1 MTPRLHRAPLAL
13 LGAALLLGASAPGS
27 SRLHAKPAE
36 RLDGPH
42 ETAVSLA
49 DGERGVVTPAGL
61 LLLEVRVPRSGMT
74 AEWLAHFVPSRARR
88 DELRQAH
95 GGWPPPG
102 SALRLPLADLGEE
115 ARVRL
120 VRGLFRTSGPR
131 DGDWIHPVGAG
142 PVAAGLETYERLA
155 LWYTGSESRAAA
167 LRESNA
173 AARGEPAAGRSVTIP
188 GKLLL
193 PGFASLASED
203 ATARAAGGASSKPTA
218 SIAAAAPEQAVE
230 KTATAEAS
238 SGPEAQAGTTD
249 ANAPAA
255 GRASQPAPEPEDDFT
270 EAPAA
275 PETEPAPQET
285 GPGPAPP
292 PQAPLAHP
300 PVAEG
305 AEQLRY
311 GKDPQG
317 SYAVYRLKK
326 GEALYSAVVVR
337 FTGRVDV
344 QEVNETAARIAE
356 RSGIRDV
363 TSIPIGYKVKI
374 PIEDL
379 LVEYQPRDDPRRQ
392 EWERHQAEVERYT
405 NQAVSRNLSGVAV
418 ILDAGH
424 GGRDRGAA
432 HNGVWEHDYV
442 YDILCRVKSLL
453 ETTTRARVIPTI
465 RDRQD
470 GFKVHETER
479 LVRNQA
485 EVLLTDPLFPL
496 SGTVPSVNLR
506 WYLSN
511 SWYRKLVKDGT
522 DPSKVVF
529 TSLHADARHPS
540 LAGAMVYVPGAEY
553 RSGRFGSRREVYAR
567 YREAREVPYVSFT
580 GAELQR
586 SEGLSREFADTLV
599 SAFRDGGVGVQADL
613 PVRERI
619 IRRGRAWVP
628 AVLRCNMVP
637 VEVLIEISNLMNPRD
652 SRSLADPGY
661 RQKVAAAYVEAL
673 RRYFPSSPSVAG
685 DVRGR

>member
-1 MTPRLHRAPLAL
+1 VTFGWRALAAPGGALLLAVL
-13 LGAALLLGASAPGS
+13 LGAAAPGG
-27 SRLHAKPAE
+27 SRAHPKPAV

-42 ETAVSLA
+42 EIAVALEN
-49 DGERGVVTPAGL
+49 GERGIVTPAGQ
-61 LLLEVRVPRSGMT
+61 LLLEVTVPRSGVT
-74 AEWLAHFVPSRARR
+74 AEWLASYVPSRARR
-88 DELRQAH
+88 EELRKAR

-102 SALRLPLADLGEE
+102 TPLRLPLADLGEE
-115 ARVRL
+115 THVRL
-120 VRGLFRTSGPR
+120 VRGTFQGSGPR
-131 DGDWIHPVGAG
+131 DGDWIHPVGT
-142 PVAAGLETYERLA
+142 VRAALETWENLA
-155 LWYTGSESRAAA
+155 LWYTGSGNNATA
-167 LRESNA
+167 LRERNA
-173 AARGEPAAGRSVTIP
+173 AARGEPASGRSVVIP
-188 GKLLL
+188 AKLLL
-193 PGFASLASED
+193 PGFSRIVAAD
-203 ATARAAGGASSKPTA
+203 ATASTA
-218 SIAAAAPEQAVE
+218 SIASTTPPDAAGPDAGGTDEPDAVP
-230 KTATAEAS
+230 
-238 SGPEAQAGTTD
+238 GAQA
-249 ANAPAA
+249 P
-255 GRASQPAPEPEDDFT
+255 PEPEDDFT
-270 EAPAA
+270 EAPASPATETA
-275 PETEPAPQET
+275 PPAT

-292 PQAPLAHP
+292 PQPPLVHP

-305 AEQLRY
+305 AEELRY
-311 GKDPQG
+311 GKDSQG
-317 SYAVYRLKK
+317 RYAIYRLKK
-326 GEALYSAVVVR
+326 GEALYSAVVIR

-344 QEVNETAARIAE
+344 QEVNETAARVAA
-356 RSGIRDV
+356 RSGIRNV
-363 TSIPIGYKVKI
+363 TAIPVGYRVKI

-379 LVEYQPRDDPRRQ
+379 LVEYLPRDTTARQ
-392 EWERHQAEVERYT
+392 DWERNQAEVERYT

-424 GGRDRGAA
+424 GGRDRGAS

-442 YDILCRVKSLL
+442 YDILCRVKALL

-465 RDRQD
+465 RDRQE
-470 GFKVHETER
+470 GYRIHENER

-511 SWYRKLVKDGT
+511 SWYRRLVKEGT

-540 LAGAMVYVPGAEY
+540 MAGAMVYVPGAEY

-580 GAELQR
+580 GSELQR
-586 SEGLSREFADTLV
+586 SEGLSREFATTLV
-599 SAFRDGGVGVQADL
+599 GAFQDGGVGVEPYQ

-637 VEVLIEISNLMNPRD
+637 VEVLVEVSNLMNPHD
-652 SRSLADPGY
+652 SRSLAEPGY

-673 RRYFPSSPSVAG
+673 RRYFGAPPPSTTG